1 MTTRTTD
8 TQTFEG
14 RSVECA
20 KFVSDEPFTWK
31 AAQIIT
37 AEDDYYFQIA
47 IKSTTD
53 TTIMIQVGD
62 TVKTQDITTDF
73 TRFVV
78 PFPDLTNVSNDSLYI
93 SFPAGTYWSYN
104 LQVERATSPSQWR
117 PAPEDAEDYAE
128 KAANDAVNA
137 QTQRDIFNKLTNNGQ
152 AQGIYMLDGQ
162 LYING
167 EYIAANTVNANVLS
181 GGTIKGVTIDIGD
194 GVFTVDENGQVQAG
208 NLHMTGG
215 SLNLATTN
223 ETYDFIKLLYSS
235 WETLFRAQSLTMAY
249 NNTLQSRKYQ
259 VVVGPLGITGYLNE
273 NQTLRGLDISLPSGT
288 DSTSTSGITLFD
300 GAGKSRVLITKDGIT
315 MYDAASTQHTICMLK
330 PPSGST
336 SDYTGTLKLYDG
348 AGTQRV
354 LLDSTGLKFYNASG
368 TLTKTYSA
376 T

>member
-1 MTTRTTD
+1 MPTRTTD
-8 TQTFEG
+8 TQTYQNQ
-14 RSVECA
+14 SIQCA
-20 KFVSDEPFTWK
+20 KFVSDEPFVWK
-31 AAQIIT
+31 AAKVVQ
-37 AEDDYYFQIA
+37 AETDYFFEFVV
-47 IKSTTD
+47 KSSANASLT
-53 TTIMIQVGD
+53 IQVGD
-62 TVKTQDITTDF
+62 IIKNQTVTTDW
-73 TRFVV
+73 TRYVID
-78 PFPDLTNVSNDSLYI
+78 FPTVTNDVDSLYI
-93 SFPAGTYWSYN
+93 GFPAGTYWVYN
-104 LQVERATSPSQWR
+104 VQLEPAQTPSAWR
-117 PAPEDAEDYAE
+117 PAPEDAEDYADQ
-128 KAANDAVNA
+128 AAQQAVDD
-137 QTQRDIFNKLTNNGQ
+137 QTQLDVFNKLTNNGA

-208 NLHMTGG
+208 HLHMTGG
-215 SLNLATTN
+215 SLNLSTTN

-315 MYDAASTQHTICMLK
+315 MYDAASTPHTICMLK
-330 PPSGST
+330 PPTGST